1 MAQKTEKNREQPT
14 DILIEIGKPLA
25 ERGWTENRTAILYS
39 DETGQCYR
47 EYEAEWMQAFLD
59 QPKLIEALVQAC
71 EERDWIPVTDDLPDH
86 AGLGLSE
93 EVNVLLSN
101 GKVKRGCWDFDT
113 EEWAD
118 GLNGNKE
125 QVIMWRR

>member
-39 DETGQCYR
+39 DETGQSYR

-59 QPKLIEALVQAC
+59 QPKLIEALVQAR
-71 EERDWIPVTDDLPDH
+71 EERDGKWIPVSERLPEILM
-86 AGLGLSE
+86 A
-93 EVNVLLSN
+93 VLA
-101 GKVKRGCWDFDT
+101 DT
-113 EEWAD
+113 
-118 GLNGNKE
+118 
-125 QVIMWRR
+125 VP